1 MMPCSFVSGDS
12 IFNQIF
18 KERTGS
24 PLGTEREV
32 NCLSFKAFTFPA
44 PFKCHLNSGIPK
56 HKNAPAVMFSCV
68 PRQTGHVQREK
79 LDREELFVTKIVW
92 NYQYMLTIQTKMF

>member
-56 HKNAPAVMFSCV
+56 HKNAPAVMFFCV
-68 PRQTGHVQREK
+68 PRQIWTDRACTKGKARQR
-79 LDREELFVTKIVW
+79 RVVCH
-92 NYQYMLTIQTKMF
+92 